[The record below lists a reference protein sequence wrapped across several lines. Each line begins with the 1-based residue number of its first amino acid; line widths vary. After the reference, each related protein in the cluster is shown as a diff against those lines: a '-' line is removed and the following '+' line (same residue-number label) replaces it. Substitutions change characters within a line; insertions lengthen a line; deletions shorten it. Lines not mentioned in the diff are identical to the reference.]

1 MNLPD
6 RPVDRLLEVM
16 RILRSEGGCPWDREQ
31 TLHSLKRYLVEE
43 TYETLDAI
51 DSGDPE
57 KHCEELG
64 DVLLQVAFQSQIRAE
79 AGDFTFEDVAASIA
93 EKLIRRHPHVF
104 GDAKVESSAQVVRNW
119 DAIKREEGGGDRP
132 KSAVDGVPRSLPALL
147 KADHVQARAARVG
160 FDWEAAHQVVDK
172 LDEEIAE
179 LKAALASGD
188 EASIREEIGDVLFT
202 VVNLT
207 RFVKC
212 SGEDALNR
220 TTEKFI
226 RRFRHVE
233 AAAHAAGRPLAD
245 CTLAELDALWDSA
258 KAGEARDPRGK
269 PAVGPDPSPA

>member
-6 RPVDRLLEVM
+6 RPVDRLLDIM
-16 RILRSEGGCPWDREQ
+16 RVLRSERGCPWDREQ
-31 TLHSLKRYLVEE
+31 TLQSLKRYLVEE

-51 DSGDPE
+51 DSGDPG
-57 KHCEELG
+57 KLCEELG
-64 DVLLQVAFQSQIRAE
+64 DVLLQVVFQSQISSESGAF
-79 AGDFTFEDVAASIA
+79 AFDDVAAALS

-104 GDAKVESSAQVVRNW
+104 GDATAETSAQVLRNW
-119 DAIKREEGGGDRP
+119 DAIKRAEGEGERP

-172 LDEEIAE
+172 LDEEVAE

-188 EASIREEIGDVLFT
+188 GAAIREEIGDVLFT
-202 VVNLT
+202 VVNLS
-207 RFVKC
+207 RFVNC
-212 SGEDALNR
+212 SGEDALNQ

-233 AAAHAAGRPLAD
+233 DAAHAAGRPLAD
-245 CTLAELDALWDSA
+245 CDIGELDALWEQA
-258 KAGEARDPRGK
+258 KAAESRRASPQREGDP
-269 PAVGPDPSPA
+269 DSSPA